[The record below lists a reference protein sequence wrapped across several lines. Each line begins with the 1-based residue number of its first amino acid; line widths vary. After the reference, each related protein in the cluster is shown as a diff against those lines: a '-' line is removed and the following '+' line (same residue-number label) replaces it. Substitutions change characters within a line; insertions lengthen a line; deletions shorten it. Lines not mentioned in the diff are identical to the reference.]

1 MRFKLR
7 MLANSILG
15 INSAAF
21 QENSLE
27 LQEEILRKPLFVP
40 FCSSLQNDAVQPQK
54 TVAE

>member
-27 LQEEILRKPLFVP
+27 LEEEILRKTLFVP
-40 FCSSLQNDAVQPQK
+40 FCSSLS
-54 TVAE
+54 EE

>member
-27 LQEEILRKPLFVP
+27 LQEEILRKTLFVP
-40 FCSSLQNDAVQPQK
+40 FCSSLS
-54 TVAE
+54 EE